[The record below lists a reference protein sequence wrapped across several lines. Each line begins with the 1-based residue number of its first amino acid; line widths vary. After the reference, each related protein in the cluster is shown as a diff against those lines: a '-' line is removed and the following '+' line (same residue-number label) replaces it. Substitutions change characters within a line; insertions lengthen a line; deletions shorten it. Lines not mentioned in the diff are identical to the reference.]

1 MSALAPLAPFLPV
14 PLAFAAALLLRAMHA
29 RRPGLTGGATA
40 LLGWF
45 ALAPLAWIVATPAD
59 VTLARAA
66 LAGALAIAVLARDRE
81 DIAHGECALKLAW
94 ALGAAL
100 ALTWAGESL
109 LAIAAGS
116 AVGREQWPALALQL
130 DPYALWTSALALTLL
145 AGVVLLGGAPFHF
158 WVGDVLQGARAWQA
172 PLLVAALQAAGAAL
186 LVRRL
191 DGIAAFPQGALLVR
205 GTLAL
210 AAGLALVGG
219 AATLTGQ
226 RRPERRVGTL
236 ASLQGGLVLAAL
248 AAEPGRMPFA
258 QAGASLGTWA
268 AHLALALTGAGA
280 LARFMPVDGRP
291 DLPGAVLFRR
301 HRASA
306 VLGAW
311 ALLSLAGAPFT
322 PGAGLWLGVA
332 RSLAAGHQMA
342 LLAALALAWIVGVT
356 AAADSLRRAF
366 GSPSA
371 EAAPSQAVP
380 WPARAALWCA
390 AAGMVWL
397 GVRMLRG

>member
-1 MSALAPLAPFLPV
+1 MLAPLLPV
-14 PLAFAAALLLRAMHA
+14 PLAFAAALALRAMHA
-29 RRPGLTGGATA
+29 RRPGRTGYATA
-40 LLGWF
+40 ALGWF
-45 ALAPLAWIVATPAD
+45 ALAPFAWIVASPLE

-66 LAGALAIAVLARDRE
+66 LAGALAIALLARDGE
-81 DIAHGECALKLAW
+81 DLAQGECALKLTW

-116 AVGREQWPALALQL
+116 AVAREQWPALALQL

-158 WVGDVLQGARAWQA
+158 WLGDVLQGARAWQA

-191 DGIAAFPQGALLVR
+191 DGIAAFPQGASLVR

-219 AATLTGQ
+219 AATLAGQ

-248 AAEPGRMPFA
+248 AAEPGRMPFS
-258 QAGASLGTWA
+258 QAGSALGLWA

-280 LARFMPVDGRP
+280 LARFMPVDTRP
-291 DLPGAVLFRR
+291 DVPGAVMFRR
-301 HRASA
+301 HRWSA
-306 VLGAW
+306 AVGAW
-311 ALLSLAGAPFT
+311 ALFSLVGAPFT
-322 PGAGLWLGVA
+322 PGAQLWLGVA
-332 RSLAAGHQMA
+332 RALAAGHQPM
-342 LLAALALAWIVGVT
+342 LLAALALAWIVAVSV
-356 AAADSLRRAF
+356 AVDSVRRAF

-371 EAAPSQAVP
+371 DPAPSHAVP
-380 WPARAALWCA
+380 WPSRAALWCA
-390 AAGMVWL
+390 AVGLAL
-397 GVRMLRG
+397 LFVRP

>member
-1 MSALAPLAPFLPV
+1 MSALVQLAPLLPV
-14 PLAFAAALLLRAMHA
+14 PLAFAAALALRAMHP
-29 RRPGLTGGATA
+29 RQPGRTGNAA
-40 LLGWF
+40 AALGWF
-45 ALAPLAWIVATPAD
+45 ALAPFAWIVAMPVD

-66 LAGALAIAVLARDRE
+66 LAGALAIALLARDRE
-81 DIAHGECALKLAW
+81 DLAQGECALKLAW

-100 ALTWAGESL
+100 ALTAAGESL

-116 AVGREQWPALALQL
+116 AVAREQWPALALQL

-158 WVGDVLQGARAWQA
+158 WLGDVLQGARAWQA
-172 PLLVAALQAAGAAL
+172 PLLVTALQAAGAAL

-191 DGIAAFPQGALLVR
+191 DGIAAFPQGASLVR

-219 AATLTGQ
+219 AATLAGQ

-236 ASLQGGLVLAAL
+236 ASLQGGLLLAAL

-258 QAGASLGTWA
+258 QAGVALGVWA

-280 LARFMPVDGRP
+280 LACFMPVDTRP

-301 HRASA
+301 HPWSAAVGIPPPSPQRSAASY
-306 VLGAW
+306 
-311 ALLSLAGAPFT
+311 
-322 PGAGLWLGVA
+322 
-332 RSLAAGHQMA
+332 
-342 LLAALALAWIVGVT
+342 
-356 AAADSLRRAF
+356 AAAKKCSFSVTEPGLI
-366 GSPSA
+366 
-371 EAAPSQAVP
+371 
-380 WPARAALWCA
+380 
-390 AAGMVWL
+390 
-397 GVRMLRG
+397 

>member
-1 MSALAPLAPFLPV
+1 MTAVTALAPLAPVLPV
-14 PLAFAAALLLRAMHA
+14 TLAFAAALLLRAMHT
-29 RRPGLTGGATA
+29 RRPGPAGIAKVA
-40 LLGWF
+40 LGWL
-45 ALAPLAWIVATPAD
+45 ALAPLAWIVATPAE

-66 LAGALAIAVLARDRE
+66 LAGALAIALLARDRE
-81 DIAHGECALKLAW
+81 DLAQGECALKLTW
-94 ALGAAL
+94 ALGAAF

-116 AVGREQWPALALQL
+116 AVAREQWPALALQL

-158 WVGDVLQGARAWQA
+158 WLADVLQGARAWLA

-191 DGIAAFPQGALLVR
+191 DGIAAFPQGAALVR

-219 AATLTGQ
+219 AATLVGQ

-248 AAEPGRMPFA
+248 AAEPGRLPFA
-258 QAGASLGTWA
+258 QAGEALGLWA

-280 LARFMPVDGRP
+280 LARFMPVDASP
-291 DLPGAVLFRR
+291 DAPGAVLFRR
-301 HRASA
+301 HPWSA
-306 VLGAW
+306 AVGAY

-322 PGAGLWLGVA
+322 PGARLWLGVA
-332 RSLAAGHQMA
+332 RALAAGHQGW
-342 LLAALALAWIVGVT
+342 LLAALAVAWIAAFAV
-356 AAADSLRRAF
+356 AADAVRRAF
-366 GSPSA
+366 GSPSSVP
-371 EAAPSQAVP
+371 APARAVP

-390 AAGMVWL
+390 AAGLVL
-397 GVRMLRG
+397 LFVRH